1 MLRLGDEAGA
11 VLVEY
16 ALVLA
21 LLSLA
26 FIAGFKGIEAATSTA
41 LSSLQNNLLQ
51 YGMRAG
57 NST

>member
-1 MLRLGDEAGA
+1 MLDEHGA

-26 FIAGFKGIEAATSTA
+26 FMGGMSAIEVATSAAYTYVTGE
-41 LSSLQNNLLQ
+41 LLD
-51 YGMRAG
+51 YAERNG
-57 NST
+57 N